1 MHESNKNKKRIKYI
15 RKKKKKYLRDKLLK
29 KKKNQPTEG
38 KSDSKKK
45 VLHGLIFFLI
55 LFYNYNFII
64 INSYRPRVRVRGNN
78 DSKKNWEKKTK
89 INKN

>member
-45 VLHGLIFFLI
+45 GFARVDFFFNIVLQLQ
-55 LFYNYNFII
+55 FYYHQLL
-64 INSYRPRVRVRGNN
+64 P
-78 DSKKNWEKKTK
+78 TK
-89 INKN
+89 GKG